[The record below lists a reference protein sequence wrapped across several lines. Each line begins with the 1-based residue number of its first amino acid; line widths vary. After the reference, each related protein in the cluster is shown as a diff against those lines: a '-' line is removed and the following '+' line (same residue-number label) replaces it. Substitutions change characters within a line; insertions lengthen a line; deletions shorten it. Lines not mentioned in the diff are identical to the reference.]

1 LPVSSRVTSWR
12 PRGSGYRIF
21 ELPFPAAISQNRSV
35 AACPNTAV
43 FDHPIIARRKV
54 TYAVQAFRRRC
65 CLIRT
70 REVSHSELDLTVGKL
85 PPFLH
90 NGHVPDV
97 LAWLTENFA
106 SFAAG
111 RFDRQRKYFWL
122 PHSVC

>member
-1 LPVSSRVTSWR
+1 VSKY
-12 PRGSGYRIF
+12 SGV
-21 ELPFPAAISQNRSV
+21 RS
-35 AACPNTAV
+35 P
-43 FDHPIIARRKV
+43 DHCETKV
-54 TYAVQAFRRRC
+54 TLAVQAFRRRC

-90 NGHVPDV
+90 NRHVPDV
-97 LAWLTENFA
+97 LTWLTEDFA

-122 PHSVC
+122 PRAMHPVC